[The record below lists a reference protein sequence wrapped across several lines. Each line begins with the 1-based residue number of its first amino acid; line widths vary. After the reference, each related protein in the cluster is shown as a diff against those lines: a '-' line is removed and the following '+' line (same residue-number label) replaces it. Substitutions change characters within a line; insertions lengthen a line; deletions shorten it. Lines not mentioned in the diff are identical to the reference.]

1 MMAVPL
7 VWKGR
12 WDFTLSMLACFIF
25 PKGYILHTEGY
36 VNLKQTSLR
45 KEGTKPVQKG
55 QSWVEI
61 NYYLFKRVFNDFTH
75 HPDPRLPNMDG
86 R

>member
-7 VWKGR
+7 VWKDR
-12 WDFTLSMLACFIF
+12 QDFTLSMLACFTC
-25 PKGYILHTEGY
+25 PKGDILDTEGDA
-36 VNLKQTSLR
+36 NLKHTSLR

-61 NYYLFKRVFNDFTH
+61 NYCLFKRVFNDFTQ
-75 HPDPRLPNMDG
+75 HPDLRVPDMDG

>member
-12 WDFTLSMLACFIF
+12 WDFTISMLACFSF
-25 PKGYILHTEGY
+25 PKGDSVDDEGDA
-36 VNLKQTSLR
+36 NLKHTSLR
-45 KEGTKPVQKG
+45 REGTKPVQKG

-61 NYYLFKRVFNDFTH
+61 NYCLFKRVFNDFT
-75 HPDPRLPNMDG
+75 
-86 R
+86 